1 MSSGTIGP
9 GETGYWEPNRNKK
22 HGSAAEP
29 SGPEK
34 RGTGS
39 PIETKKIIRNTSQ
52 NIGPSLS
59 LLGGFL
65 AYNPHHGCIL
75 YITMLG

>member
-22 HGSAAEP
+22 HGSAAKP
-29 SGPEK
+29 LGPEK

-39 PIETKKIIRNTSQ
+39 PIETKKNNVNTIRNTLQ
-52 NIGPSLS
+52 NIGPSPS

-65 AYNPHHGCIL
+65 AYDPYHGCIS
-75 YITMLG
+75 IC